1 MEKLGKRKSLRDS
14 FEYVTYDL
22 WKVDGSD
29 ETEKLTILLRWK
41 VFVNIERLYS
51 VVVAAV
57 TQRNNYG

>member
-29 ETEKLTILLRWK
+29 ETEKLTILLR
-41 VFVNIERLYS
+41 
-51 VVVAAV
+51 
-57 TQRNNYG
+57 